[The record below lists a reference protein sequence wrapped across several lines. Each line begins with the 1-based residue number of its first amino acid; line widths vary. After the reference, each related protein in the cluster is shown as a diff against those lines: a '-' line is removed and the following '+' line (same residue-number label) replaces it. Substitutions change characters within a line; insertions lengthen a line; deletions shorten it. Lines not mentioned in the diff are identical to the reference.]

1 METVIDG
8 VAYVRAAEPC
18 TQSCTGC
25 VCKPTEDALLD
36 DELCYA
42 LDGGDECFDCGTI
55 WLKKDDV
62 RQQVEVNKAFGHQM
76 PLFPEIE
83 PTAEE
88 EEFFDK
94 FEEKAK
100 QVGGDHYLKAIQPWD
115 IIRAWDLNYWEGN
128 IVKYT
133 LRHKGKGKIEDL
145 EKAKHYLEYLIK
157 NYNELY

>member
-8 VAYVRAAEPC
+8 VTYCSAKETMGCEGCVAEKDGLLCFQLP
-18 TQSCTGC
+18 TGC
-25 VCKPTEDALLD
+25 T
-36 DELCYA
+36 
-42 LDGGDECFDCGTI
+42 DGDGII

-83 PTAEE
+83 PPVTAEE
-88 EEFFDK
+88 EEAFQAI
-94 FEEKAK
+94 EHK
-100 QVGGDHYLKAIQPWD
+100 QVGGNHYFNAIQPWD

-145 EKAKHYLEYLIK
+145 EKARHYLDYLIEH
-157 NYNELY
+157 YDELF